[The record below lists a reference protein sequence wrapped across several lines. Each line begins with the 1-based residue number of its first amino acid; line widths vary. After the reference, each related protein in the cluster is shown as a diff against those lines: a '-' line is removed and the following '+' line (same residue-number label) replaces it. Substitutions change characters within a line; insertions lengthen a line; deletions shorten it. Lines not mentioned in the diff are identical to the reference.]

1 MFCNCWNQKHQ
12 LFYFYFQNIFA
23 LQNCIHKSLKNQSPV
38 TVPQSR
44 VRRPT
49 ASLTCVCQV
58 VSFCPTSHLLTLL
71 LIYFFFQN
79 CVCVPSR
86 FFFVQL
92 LICFFLIC
100 SRVCVPSLFFL
111 SSFPFSSFGRYRI
124 LCFQCILAS
133 FDDFA
138 IDHWLTSK
146 NFLCSGEGSYE
157 VWNMWEGQNS
167 YENWYMLEI
176 WHFAF
181 WWNDWTWLTA
191 SRKWRL

>member
-58 VSFCPTSHLLTLL
+58 VSFCPTPHLLTLL

-79 CVCVPSR
+79 FMCVPSR
-86 FFFVQL
+86 FF
-92 LICFFLIC
+92 
-100 SRVCVPSLFFL
+100 L
-111 SSFPFSSFGRYRI
+111 SNSSYAFS
-124 LCFQCILAS
+124 
-133 FDDFA
+133 
-138 IDHWLTSK
+138 T
-146 NFLCSGEGSYE
+146 
-157 VWNMWEGQNS
+157 
-167 YENWYMLEI
+167 
-176 WHFAF
+176 
-181 WWNDWTWLTA
+181 TA
-191 SRKWRL
+191 SVQGVGGYIIVSCPDMMSKEQRNIALRYARYIIFCFLLLTTTRNIFQNTFFMYLFKSH

>member
-1 MFCNCWNQKHQ
+1 MQLLKPETPTFLLLFSKYFCSSKMHS
-12 LFYFYFQNIFA
+12 YIF
-23 LQNCIHKSLKNQSPV
+23 KNQYPV

-157 VWNMWEGQNS
+157 V
-167 YENWYMLEI
+167 
-176 WHFAF
+176 
-181 WWNDWTWLTA
+181 
-191 SRKWRL
+191 